1 MRLVPVTISAS
12 GIFASVPSI
21 FAPSVKKEAR
31 QYYCAKLQTEVK
43 DALANNAQSAS
54 YEAAVQ
60 EKTYGLQ
67 FCANGLYKNGVEHYA
82 EALRLLGVS
91 QG

>member
-1 MRLVPVTISAS
+1 MRFVPVTISAAALC
-12 GIFASVPSI
+12 ASVAFSV
-21 FAPSVKKEAR
+21 APASAEEAR
-31 QYYCAKLQTEVK
+31 LSTCAKLQTEVK

-82 EALRLLGVS
+82 EALKLLGAS
-91 QG
+91 KG